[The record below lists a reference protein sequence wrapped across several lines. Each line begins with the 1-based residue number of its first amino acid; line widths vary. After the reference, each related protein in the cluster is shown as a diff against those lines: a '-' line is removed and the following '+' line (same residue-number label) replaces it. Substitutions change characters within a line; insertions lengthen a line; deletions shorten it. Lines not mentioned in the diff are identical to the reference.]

1 MQACMLAMLLAQGV
15 VMLSPQAAARVHVN
29 DAVALARSGRLPEAL
44 SAVDAALMSDP
55 FYAPAHY
62 NRGIVLAMMGRHRD
76 ALAAL
81 DRALRLD
88 PADTAARRARAV
100 VARRLQVRRV
110 RGPSARG

>member
-1 MQACMLAMLLAQGV
+1 MHACLLAIVLAQG
-15 VMLSPQAAARVHVN
+15 AAILTPEMASRVQVN
-29 DAVALARSGRLPEAL
+29 EAVALARKGSLPEAL
-44 SAVDAALMSDP
+44 KAIDAALVSDP
-55 FYAPAHY
+55 FYATAHH

-88 PADTAARRARAV
+88 PGDDAARRARAAV
-100 VARRLQVRRV
+100 GRLLQARRI

>member
-1 MQACMLAMLLAQGV
+1 MQAYVLAMLLAQGA
-15 VMLSPQAAARVHVN
+15 VMLSPETAARVHVN
-29 DAVALARSGRLPEAL
+29 DAVALARAGRLPEAL
-44 SAVDAALMSDP
+44 SAVEASLRSDP

-76 ALAAL
+76 ALVAL

-88 PADTAARRARAV
+88 PADTAARRARAAI
-100 VARRLQVRRV
+100 ARRLAVRRV